1 MTLPEGL
8 GFKIAVILG
17 ALTFAMTSASLLTWG
32 ERRLL
37 GLFQDRKGPNRV
49 GPLGIGIIPADV
61 IKLMFKED
69 WTPPFS
75 DRPVFV
81 LAPAI
86 AMVMVLMSFS
96 VVPFGEG
103 LVVSDSAVGVLLF
116 LAFSSLSVYGVILGG
131 WASHSKYSLLGGMRA
146 ASQMVSYEVFMG
158 LALMGVVAR
167 AGSFSLVDI
176 VESQRGLWNCVPQ
189 VLGFGM
195 FVIAALAETHRA
207 PFDLPEADSELVAG
221 FRTEYSSMK
230 FAMFMLTEYLGIT
243 MVSSLITTFYLG
255 GWLGPFADG
264 PWWFLLKTF
273 AVVVFIVCVRA
284 ALPRPRFDQLLSY
297 GWKVILPVALLNLVV
312 TGAAILLLDGGAA

>member
-1 MTLPEGL
+1 MLKVG
-8 GFKIAVILG
+8 VILG

-37 GLFQDRKGPNRV
+37 GVFQDRKGPNRV
-49 GPLGIGIIPADV
+49 GPFGMGIIPADV

-69 WTPPFS
+69 WTPPFA

-96 VVPFGEG
+96 LVPFAPGV
-103 LVVSDSAVGVLLF
+103 VVSDSAVGVLLF

-146 ASQMVSYEVFMG
+146 AAQMVSYEVFMG
-158 LALMGVVAR
+158 LALMGVVVQ
-167 AGSFSLVDI
+167 AGSFSLVQI
-176 VESQRGLWNCVPQ
+176 VEAQRGLWNCFPQ
-189 VLGFGM
+189 VIGFGL

-273 AVVVFIVCVRA
+273 VMVVFIVLVRA
-284 ALPRPRFDQLLSY
+284 SLPRPRFDQLLSY
-297 GWKVILPVALLNLVV
+297 GWKVLFPVALLNLIL
-312 TGAAILLLDGGAA
+312 TGAAVLLLGGGAS